1 MQRTP
6 HLKEARKPHFF
17 SLENLPL
24 IILMLTT
31 LYLIVFQGFTTL
43 WSLAISST
51 NKTIGSEA
59 KFIGF
64 GNYIKLLQSSTYGRA
79 IWFTA
84 VYALFS
90 VSIKLILGYIMA
102 IALNAPIRG
111 RAIIRALL
119 FLPWALPT
127 LTSVLSWR
135 WMLGDVGGI
144 INHLLILTRIIHAP
158 IGWLAEPFLAQLS
171 VVMVNV
177 WRGTPFFG
185 ISILAALQAIP
196 DEHYEV
202 GEIEGASGVQRFIYI
217 TLPQTMKV
225 VLLVTLISTIWTLG
239 DFSVIWLMTRG
250 GPANSTQVFSTL
262 SYITAFQNLQLARG
276 VAISMSILP
285 FSVLLLIFI
294 MKQIFKK

>member
-1 MQRTP
+1 MKRIP
-6 HLKEARKPHFF
+6 LSRADKHHFF
-17 SLENLPL
+17 SFENLPL
-24 IILMLTT
+24 IILITTT
-31 LYLIVFQGFTTL
+31 LYLIIFQGFTTL
-43 WSLAISST
+43 WSLSISST

-64 GNYIKLLQSSTYGRA
+64 GNYLKLFKSSTYGKA

-84 VYALFS
+84 AYAFFS

-102 IALNAPIRG
+102 IALNAPIKG

-144 INHLLILTRIIHAP
+144 FNYLLMTSHIIKAP
-158 IGWLAEPFLAQLS
+158 IGWLAEPFLAQFS

-196 DEHYEV
+196 AEHYEV
-202 GEIEGASGVQRFIYI
+202 GEIEGATSLQRFRYI
-217 TLPQTMKV
+217 TLPQTMNV
-225 VLLVTLISTIWTLG
+225 VYLVTLISTIWTLG

-250 GPANSTQVFSTL
+250 GPANSTHVFSTL

>member
-1 MQRTP
+1 MNGIKKSHTKVR
-6 HLKEARKPHFF
+6 FF
-17 SLENLPL
+17 SWENIPL
-24 IILMLTT
+24 IVLLLTT
-31 LYLIVFQGFTTL
+31 LYLIVFQGITTI
-43 WSLAISST
+43 WSLGISTT
-51 NKTIGSEA
+51 NKTIGGSS
-59 KFIGF
+59 KFIGL
-64 GNYIKLLQSSTYGRA
+64 GNYIRLLGNGTYRGA
-79 IWFTA
+79 MWFTA
-84 VYALFS
+84 IYALFT
-90 VSIKLILGYIMA
+90 VAIKLILGFVMA
-102 IALNAPIRG
+102 IALNKPIRG
-111 RAIIRALL
+111 RSVIRALL

-144 INHLLILTRIIHAP
+144 INHLLMLSNIIDSP
-158 IGWLAEPFLAQLS
+158 VGWLGDLNLAKWS
-171 VVMVNV
+171 VIMVNV

-196 DEHYEV
+196 IELYEV
-202 GEIEGASGVQRFIYI
+202 GDIEGANSFQKFRFI
-217 TLPQTMKV
+217 TLPQTMGV

-250 GPANSTQVFSTL
+250 GPANSTHVFSTL

-285 FSVLLLIFI
+285 FSIVLLVVI

>member
-1 MQRTP
+1 MNGIQKSHTKTR
-6 HLKEARKPHFF
+6 FF
-17 SLENLPL
+17 SWENIPL
-24 IILMLTT
+24 FVLLLTT
-31 LYLIVFQGFTTL
+31 LYLIVFQGITTI
-43 WSLAISST
+43 WSLGISTT
-51 NKTIGSEA
+51 NKTIGGSS
-59 KFIGF
+59 KFIGLE
-64 GNYIKLLQSSTYGRA
+64 NYIQLLRNGTYRGA
-79 IWFTA
+79 MWFTA
-84 VYALFS
+84 IYAFFT
-90 VSIKLILGYIMA
+90 VAIKLILGFVMA
-102 IALNAPIRG
+102 IALNKPIRG
-111 RAIIRALL
+111 RSVIRALL

-144 INHLLILTRIIHAP
+144 INHLLMLSNIIDSP
-158 IGWLAEPFLAQLS
+158 VGWLGDPNLAKWS

-196 DEHYEV
+196 NELYEV
-202 GEIEGASGVQRFIYI
+202 GDIEGANSFQKFRFV
-217 TLPQTMKV
+217 TLPQTMGI

-250 GPANSTQVFSTL
+250 GPANSTHVFSTL

-285 FSVLLLIFI
+285 FSIVLLVVI
-294 MKQIFKK
+294 MKQIFRK

>member
-1 MQRTP
+1 MKGIKTSSVKVR
-6 HLKEARKPHFF
+6 FF
-17 SLENLPL
+17 SWEYLPL
-24 IILMLTT
+24 IILLLTT
-31 LYLIVFQGFTTL
+31 LYLLVFQGITTI
-43 WSLAISST
+43 WSLGVSTT
-51 NKTIGSEA
+51 NKTIGGNS
-59 KFIGF
+59 KFIGL
-64 GNYIKLLQSSTYGRA
+64 GNYIRLLGNGSYRGA
-79 IWFTA
+79 MWFTA
-84 VYALFS
+84 IYAFLT
-90 VSIKLILGYIMA
+90 VAIKLVLGFVMA
-102 IALNAPIRG
+102 IALNKPIRG
-111 RAIIRALL
+111 RAVIRALM

-144 INHLLILTRIIHAP
+144 INHLLMISNIIDSP
-158 IGWLAEPFLAQLS
+158 IGWLGDPNLARWS
-171 VVMVNV
+171 VMMVNV

-196 DEHYEV
+196 NELYEV
-202 GEIEGASGVQRFIYI
+202 GDIEGANSFQKFRFI
-217 TLPQTMKV
+217 TLPQTMGV

-250 GPANSTQVFSTL
+250 GPANSTHVFSTL

-285 FSVLLLIFI
+285 FSIILLVVI

>member
-1 MQRTP
+1 MESRNLTQKHVSFP
-6 HLKEARKPHFF
+6 GKISPSLFF
-17 SLENLPL
+17 L
-24 IILMLTT
+24 LTT
-31 LYLIVFQGFTTL
+31 LYLIVFQGITTI
-43 WSLAISST
+43 WSLGISTT
-51 NKTIGSEA
+51 NKTIGGSS
-59 KFIGF
+59 KFIGLE
-64 GNYIKLLQSSTYGRA
+64 NYIQLLRNGTYRGA
-79 IWFTA
+79 MWFTA
-84 VYALFS
+84 IYAFFT
-90 VSIKLILGYIMA
+90 VAIKLILGFVMA
-102 IALNAPIRG
+102 IALNKPIRG
-111 RAIIRALL
+111 RSVIRALL

-144 INHLLILTRIIHAP
+144 INHLLMLSNIIDSP
-158 IGWLAEPFLAQLS
+158 VGWLGDPNLAKWS

-196 DEHYEV
+196 NELYEV
-202 GEIEGASGVQRFIYI
+202 GDIEGANSFQKFRFV
-217 TLPQTMKV
+217 TLPQTMGI

-250 GPANSTQVFSTL
+250 GPANSTHVFSTL

-285 FSVLLLIFI
+285 FSIVLLVVI
-294 MKQIFKK
+294 MKQIFRK